1 MVSVEDRTG
10 EPLTGGLGTGGV
22 EVEEVGTVVV
32 GCGGGVDV
40 GVEVAKKGVVE
51 PVRCSLERVVR
62 IGGWLLLLLFC
73 EMVEWVV
80 LVVIRHNIYSY

>member
-1 MVSVEDRTG
+1 MVSVEDRTR
-10 EPLTGGLGTGGV
+10 EPLTGGLGTV
-22 EVEEVGTVVV
+22 VVV
-32 GCGGGVDV
+32 GGSGVDV

-62 IGGWLLLLLFC
+62 IGGWLLLFC

-80 LVVIRHNIYSY
+80 LVVIRHNIYINISIDSW